1 MWQPPNV
8 NKSLHPELYAT
19 LLTPTVA
26 PPIRLSEEMSPGSF
40 MNLTKSHV
48 NDLIVKPQ
56 SPLSIANST
65 MTTATSNSSTPSA
78 VAATAAA
85 ATAAAMY
92 YNANN
97 VLLQNSPLS
106 LMAQLQQYLRLQQAR
121 TSSKTSAISSTWPTA
136 GLSANGANT
145 MAASV
150 PSNERHSH
158 LLLSSPEIAA
168 AVSTGLMSPTRP
180 SPPSTIL
187 PFRCADPMPALI
199 NSPSS
204 SLTTASSNNT
214 VMDLLPLDILAD
226 TFIRLNALH
235 LSQHTTVTQS
245 SLRPAA
251 IPNIPHNSS
260 SVAAAI
266 KPYGPSQ
273 PLNVGSTVDANAAV
287 AAAAML
293 SLATPSLPL
302 STVATSLTALP
313 PPPPPPP
320 LPPAAAATIPSLV
333 HGLPLFKPHFY
344 MDTQH
349 NLSKMST
356 LKSSPNLTASEVTAQ
371 KSFDDIH
378 HYPSKSSL
386 TGLNPLHSKH
396 SLLRGTLSLPPT
408 TTSTVLSTDCD
419 LKRRSLRKR
428 TDDFLH
434 KQRSRGIESSSL
446 QHHRAVKNVAD
457 LNDED
462 EDDDLLLPP
471 PKKKWIRHYLNAN
484 HPMHVQNPNGNN
496 TSGSNSSSSMM
507 VDDIPPTQQ
516 QQHTGGYST
525 SSNSQHSPP
534 RQGGGN
540 HYMHMMNAAS
550 SQQAGSAG
558 GNPHVSHVTPRRRTI
573 SSTSNGAGTRE
584 VHNKLEKNRRAH
596 LKECYEALKNQ
607 LSLKDEDRRKTSN
620 LAILGEALRC
630 VQSYQKQNQ
639 ELEAKWEHLAND
651 KINLQKRIVSL
662 KRELGPKYEQIFSGI
677 FPDIEIGSIPS
688 ERDTINDVHSLSSG
702 RGSTL
707 YSSSSSLSSGGSN
720 GSNSNGSSNAMS
732 SPVGAGLQT
741 AMPTAISPV
750 ITKINN
756 NNNSSNNSSTTSPI
770 SISNNNNFILQHQR
784 KHPTTTTTIST
795 TIQAVAIPTQV
806 VAGLGGG
813 NHIGVAGGA
822 NSPTSGSPNTLVTFG
837 GGGGGNTMPLSL
849 TAKNISATAITRG
862 SPTPST
868 PSPSPSSSSG
878 VSSSSSLISS
888 SPPINGVISNGR
900 NVTVNIPNGLKLQ
913 AAAVNGVTGSVIG
926 NGATSAA
933 ATIIATSAPAQG
945 VNNTNNAAVLTN
957 SQTQLNGGRKKTLSL
972 SNNTNTLHGTSN
984 AMAKLQ
990 QYNHRQQTPHHKQ
1003 TLNHQHHHHQ
1013 QQLSAEDGEQPAK
1026 FLKVLND
1033 KGATTNI
1040 AGGGGVGCVG
1050 GIISSGLHEG
1060 IATNFLN
1067 GNGQK
1072 MIISNNFVEEEEEE
1086 QEAGDNTTKGKTSI
1100 TNGSVPVATSILS
1113 ASELCRLP
1121 GGAELNILSSTPTNG
1136 IKTGSGS
1143 TTLATAFY
1151 HANGKI
1157 TLVNG
1162 LPPSTTGHVTSSADN
1177 ALVPSSTVGS
1187 KGTTVSNGLM
1197 LKDAPNS
1204 STLLIANG
1212 TSELNTSP
1220 ATNINGLHFRGNFAQ
1235 LLAAANSTSNNNLQ
1249 QVASNNGTVASSKN
1263 YGFHMAT
1270 TSNLANLSAVDASK
1284 TKISPKQTIVAW
1296 RPGAT
1301 TTN

>member
-1 MWQPPNV
+1 MSEGL
-8 NKSLHPELYAT
+8 KT
-19 LLTPTVA
+19 LLEA
-26 PPIRLSEEMSPGSF
+26 AQYIEQQEKLKLSPQATAIPAILNEHPSQRF
-40 MNLTKSHV
+40 
-48 NDLIVKPQ
+48 IVH
-56 SPLSIANST
+56 AFD
-65 MTTATSNSSTPSA
+65 
-78 VAATAAA
+78 TAAA
-85 ATAAAMY
+85 
-92 YNANN
+92 
-97 VLLQNSPLS
+97 
-106 LMAQLQQYLRLQQAR
+106 
-121 TSSKTSAISSTWPTA
+121 
-136 GLSANGANT
+136 
-145 MAASV
+145 
-150 PSNERHSH
+150 
-158 LLLSSPEIAA
+158 
-168 AVSTGLMSPTRP
+168 
-180 SPPSTIL
+180 
-187 PFRCADPMPALI
+187 
-199 NSPSS
+199 S
-204 SLTTASSNNT
+204 SLTNGAHLNGNNAISINGSSHSTNNNNS
-214 VMDLLPLDILAD
+214 IN
-226 TFIRLNALH
+226 IRN
-235 LSQHTTVTQS
+235 S
-245 SLRPAA
+245 
-251 IPNIPHNSS
+251 NIRHGSGGTLQVSS
-260 SVAAAI
+260 SA
-266 KPYGPSQ
+266 
-273 PLNVGSTVDANAAV
+273 
-287 AAAAML
+287 
-293 SLATPSLPL
+293 
-302 STVATSLTALP
+302 
-313 PPPPPPP
+313 
-320 LPPAAAATIPSLV
+320 PAAAATFQHVNGHHTNNNSSSNSS
-333 HGLPLFKPHFY
+333 HPH
-344 MDTQH
+344 
-349 NLSKMST
+349 
-356 LKSSPNLTASEVTAQ
+356 VT
-371 KSFDDIH
+371 
-378 HYPSKSSL
+378 
-386 TGLNPLHSKH
+386 T
-396 SLLRGTLSLPPT
+396 
-408 TTSTVLSTDCD
+408 TVLSNGTNSATSNGHSHHPHLLSSQLIHANHHDYEFNGNGG
-419 LKRRSLRKR
+419 LTVAATTATGPMNGGGAGSPPPSSVAATSLNGRSSEGRMSEDENTKISFTTNTTSYLLVSHTGTKNTLSRENI
-428 TDDFLH
+428 TSDSCGGTIAQQSHSPSQQYEQSEEVEMLVVDD
-434 KQRSRGIESSSL
+434 
-446 QHHRAVKNVAD
+446 D
-457 LNDED
+457 DED
-462 EDDDLLLPP
+462 EGQNISSRKAPIATKISLIERSNDGEIENAASGGGTAITRQHLLLSNGVRIVNVQSHPGLGGGIQKTISIPINGTSTHMSNIIAAVPYAATTQQQLLSTSNGGGPIVGRHKQFTPLTPP
-471 PKKKWIRHYLNAN
+471 PMASRKFVEPSQYRIRSFSLSSQKISAN

>member
-1 MWQPPNV
+1 MSEGL
-8 NKSLHPELYAT
+8 KT
-19 LLTPTVA
+19 LLEA
-26 PPIRLSEEMSPGSF
+26 AQYIEQQEKLKLSPQATAIPAILNEHPSQRF
-40 MNLTKSHV
+40 
-48 NDLIVKPQ
+48 IVH
-56 SPLSIANST
+56 AFD
-65 MTTATSNSSTPSA
+65 
-78 VAATAAA
+78 TAAA
-85 ATAAAMY
+85 
-92 YNANN
+92 
-97 VLLQNSPLS
+97 
-106 LMAQLQQYLRLQQAR
+106 
-121 TSSKTSAISSTWPTA
+121 
-136 GLSANGANT
+136 
-145 MAASV
+145 
-150 PSNERHSH
+150 
-158 LLLSSPEIAA
+158 
-168 AVSTGLMSPTRP
+168 
-180 SPPSTIL
+180 
-187 PFRCADPMPALI
+187 
-199 NSPSS
+199 S
-204 SLTTASSNNT
+204 SLTNGAHLNGNNAISINGSSHSTNNNNS
-214 VMDLLPLDILAD
+214 IN
-226 TFIRLNALH
+226 IRN
-235 LSQHTTVTQS
+235 S
-245 SLRPAA
+245 
-251 IPNIPHNSS
+251 NIRHGSGGTLQVSS
-260 SVAAAI
+260 SA
-266 KPYGPSQ
+266 
-273 PLNVGSTVDANAAV
+273 
-287 AAAAML
+287 
-293 SLATPSLPL
+293 
-302 STVATSLTALP
+302 
-313 PPPPPPP
+313 
-320 LPPAAAATIPSLV
+320 PAAAATFQHVNGHHTNNNSSSNSS
-333 HGLPLFKPHFY
+333 HPH
-344 MDTQH
+344 
-349 NLSKMST
+349 
-356 LKSSPNLTASEVTAQ
+356 VT
-371 KSFDDIH
+371 
-378 HYPSKSSL
+378 
-386 TGLNPLHSKH
+386 T
-396 SLLRGTLSLPPT
+396 
-408 TTSTVLSTDCD
+408 TVLSNGTNSATSNGHSHHPH
-419 LKRRSLRKR
+419 LL
-428 TDDFLH
+428 
-434 KQRSRGIESSSL
+434 SSQL
-446 QHHRAVKNVAD
+446 IHANHHDYEFNGNGGLTVAATTATGPM
-457 LNDED
+457 NGGGAGS
-462 EDDDLLLPP
+462 PP
-471 PKKKWIRHYLNAN
+471 PSSVAATSLNGRSSEGRMSAN